1 MNFRAFL
8 AILAAVFYFI
18 CSLPLM
24 LIVWAAG
31 KISPSL
37 SDRLSYPIICWG
49 FRMVNRMTG
58 CPITVIG
65 KENIPKDQAVL
76 FAANHRS
83 IFDVIMGATVLPRPF
98 TIIAKKE
105 MEHIPL
111 LSFWMRR
118 IHILFL
124 DRKDIRAGVQM
135 VADAADYLKKGYH
148 VLIFP
153 EGTRGKI
160 EGTLQ
165 EFKGGSFK
173 IAIRAGAPVVPMTII
188 GTGDMLE
195 DHMLK
200 VKKRPITIV
209 FGKPI
214 ATKGMPIPERK
225 NLHIRVQHEI
235 ADTYQ
240 HYAPESWKGIIGEDY
255 MPEHSMEGKC

>member
-1 MNFRAFL
+1 MTIRTVL
-8 AILAAVFYFI
+8 AILAAAFYFI

-24 LIVWAAG
+24 LIVWVVG
-31 KISPSL
+31 KFSVKA

-49 FRMVNRMTG
+49 FRMVTAMTG
-58 CPITVIG
+58 CPVTVIG
-65 KENIPKDQAVL
+65 KENIPAGRPVL

-83 IFDVIMGATVLPRPF
+83 IFDVIIGATKLPRPF
-98 TIIAKKE
+98 SIIAKKE

-118 IHILFL
+118 IHVLFL
-124 DRKDIRAGVQM
+124 DRTDIKAGVQM
-135 VADAADYLKKGYH
+135 VSDATELLKKGYH

-153 EGTRGKI
+153 EGTRGHQ

-188 GTGDMLE
+188 GTGDVLE
-195 DHMLK
+195 DHILK
-200 VKKRPITIV
+200 VKKRPVTIV

-214 ATKGMPIPERK
+214 ETSELKIPERK
-225 NLHIRVQHEI
+225 TLHTRVQKEI
-235 ADTYQ
+235 ARTYRQ
-240 HYAPESWKGIIGEDY
+240 YSPETWKGIIGEDGTLHA
-255 MPEHSMEGKC
+255 E

>member
-1 MNFRAFL
+1 MNFRAFC

-24 LIVWAAG
+24 LIVWIAG
-31 KISPSL
+31 RISPKA

-49 FRMVNRMTG
+49 FRMVNAMTG

-65 KENIPKDQAVL
+65 REKVPTDRPVL

-98 TIIAKKE
+98 SIVAKKE

-111 LSFWMRR
+111 LGFWMRR
-118 IHILFL
+118 IHVLFL
-124 DRKDIRAGVQM
+124 DRSDIKAGVQM
-135 VADAADYLKKGYH
+135 VADAAELLKKGYH

-153 EGTRGKI
+153 EGTRGHV

-173 IAIRAGAPVVPMTII
+173 IAIRAGAPVVPVTII
-188 GTGDMLE
+188 GTGDVLE

-200 VKKRPITIV
+200 LKKRPVTII
-209 FGKPI
+209 FGDPI
-214 ATKGMPIPERK
+214 ETKGMPIPERK
-225 NLHIRVQHEI
+225 NLHTRVQKVI
-235 ADTYQ
+235 AETYRK
-240 HYAPESWKGIIGEDY
+240 YSPETWKGILT
-255 MPEHSMEGKC
+255 GKDEKDKADT